1 MTAAFFAQIRYFELF
16 SVDKLIVLLYN
27 KCVINI
33 SSVCAEAKMYGT
45 VGSAQLIARLPAFQ
59 GDAVS

>member
-1 MTAAFFAQIRYFELF
+1 MCNY
-16 SVDKLIVLLYN
+16 
-27 KCVINI
+27 I